1 MNDFGGTVRIE
12 SRFPS
17 VNAMGKAGI
26 DKPAPKGVHHVVQGV
41 STIIEYFRSGKG
53 VSETHIHLPLS

>member
-1 MNDFGGTVRIE
+1 MNDFGGTVQIE

-26 DKPAPKGVHHVVQGV
+26 DKPAPKGVHHVL
-41 STIIEYFRSGKG
+41 STGCLNHNR
-53 VSETHIHLPLS
+53 VL